1 MRNAPVYRSS
11 PLDNEEIK
19 KQIQEVIHRGHICPS
34 SSPCVIPIVLV
45 QKKDGTL
52 WLCIDYRPLNK
63 ITVRNWYSIHRID
76 DLLDQ
81 LKGGKYF
88 SNIDLKSSYHKVL
101 KEHIDVWKTSLKS
114 KEGIFEW
121 MVMPFVLTNAPTTLR
136 RMMDDI
142 MWPFTNTFV
151 VVNMDDIL
159 IYNKNW
165 AEHLQQTQQV
175 LHTLR

>member
-1 MRNAPVYRSS
+1 M
-11 PLDNEEIK
+11 
-19 KQIQEVIHRGHICPS
+19 
-34 SSPCVIPIVLV
+34 
-45 QKKDGTL
+45 QKKDDTL
-52 WLCIDYRPLNK
+52 WLSIDYRALNK
-63 ITVRNWYSIHRID
+63 ITFRNWYLIHRIN
-76 DLLDQ
+76 DLLDK
-81 LKGGKYF
+81 LKGEKYF
-88 SNIDLKSSYHKVL
+88 SNIDLKSAYHKVP

-121 MVMPFVLTNAPTTLR
+121 MVMPIVLKNSPTTLR

-142 MWPFTNTFV
+142 MWPFTNNFV

-165 AEHLQQTQQV
+165 AEHLQHIQKV